1 MNVVEQI
8 LKKELNLSNDM
19 CDRFLEL
26 AETKYLK
33 KKEMFVQ
40 QGKVCYNLGIIESGV
55 LRSYIEKD
63 AIEAYRLWK
72 TPILSH
78 FPVQPTINYSKNRTN
93 GLNLEN
99 IFLIAC

>member
-40 QGKVCYNLGIIESGV
+40 QGKVCYNRCINESGV

-63 AIEAYRLWK
+63 A
-72 TPILSH
+72 
-78 FPVQPTINYSKNRTN
+78 N
-93 GLNLEN
+93 
-99 IFLIAC
+99 